1 MKSYRDSV
9 RLFLSISGIFAAAHD
24 LKVEWAV
31 VKGISD
37 YADGTKSSTDNW
49 RPFASVM
56 AASVVANI
64 LKGPGVLTGWEHY
77 KGMSQATGED
87 KNGLYPGSPAR
98 ACSRWPGAR
107 LSITTW
113 EGGGGGGGGRGS
125 EQRLEELLTCWLD
138 SLPLQMG
145 VQIWGT
151 QPAPPLWEWLTMLLP
166 LITNRVSTHSQNRR
180 GAG

>member
-1 MKSYRDSV
+1 M

-37 YADGTKSSTDNW
+37 YADGTKSSTDGW

-77 KGMSQATGED
+77 KGMSQAPGED
-87 KNGLYPGSPAR
+87 NNGLYPGSPLR
-98 ACSRWPGAR
+98 AGERVAWGKVEDGRCGTGEGQRAEVQNDE
-107 LSITTW
+107 TT
-113 EGGGGGGGGRGS
+113 RKLKS
-125 EQRLEELLTCWLD
+125 
-138 SLPLQMG
+138 
-145 VQIWGT
+145 
-151 QPAPPLWEWLTMLLP
+151 
-166 LITNRVSTHSQNRR
+166 
-180 GAG
+180 

>member
-1 MKSYRDSV
+1 M

-49 RPFASVM
+49 RPFASFM

-77 KGMSQATGED
+77 KGMSQAPGED
-87 KNGLYPGSPAR
+87 NNGLHPGSPAR
-98 ACSRWPGAR
+98 ACARWPGAR

-113 EGGGGGGGGRGS
+113 EGRGVVDWS
-125 EQRLEELLTCWLD
+125 SLTCWLD

-145 VQIWGT
+145 AQIWGT
-151 QPAPPLWEWLTMLLP
+151 RPVPPLQVWLTMLLP
-166 LITNRVSTHSQNRR
+166 LITNRVSTHSHNRR